1 MLHHL
6 FGDTEKN
13 LENLLCLVIIT
24 QPITKVISYTPKAAF
39 TDGSS
44 VIKILT
50 GLYLG
55 RRTEW
60 DRQIL

>member
-6 FGDTEKN
+6 FGDIEKN
-13 LENLLCLVIIT
+13 LENLLHLFIIT
-24 QPITKVISYTPKAAF
+24 QPIKQVVSYMPKAAF
-39 TDGSS
+39 TDDCL